1 MDSPQVS
8 IYMANQI
15 PLITT
20 LVSAIFTILLS
31 WQYAHR
37 RKRHQIIWTVALA
50 LYSLTAFMEYLAN
63 PDLLGP
69 SLLLIK
75 FYYSGTGP
83 MVGLLGAGV
92 LYLLASKRLSDI
104 YLALVV
110 ALSVIV
116 VASTVAAQIPP
127 VEIQSAFNAGLPQGF
142 RTVVM
147 QFPMTARI
155 PTIILNI
162 TGAVFLIGGSFL
174 SYMKDRSRA
183 YNIPL
188 FFGGILPSFGGASLG
203 FFNNPDIFFEFE
215 LAGTILL
222 FLGFVLSIRY
232 LTRLSVR
239 SFEQKTPHNDRRP
252 NTHDS

>member
-1 MDSPQVS
+1 
-8 IYMANQI
+8 MANQI
-15 PLITT
+15 PLVTT
-20 LVSAIFTILLS
+20 LVSAIFTVLLC
-31 WQYAHR
+31 WQYSHR
-37 RKRHQIIWTVALA
+37 RKRHQIIWAAALA

-92 LYLLASKRLSDI
+92 LYLLAPRRLSDI
-104 YLALVV
+104 YLALVI
-110 ALSVIV
+110 ALSAIV
-116 VASTVAAQIPP
+116 VMFTVAAEIPS
-127 VEIQSAFNAGLPQGF
+127 VEITAAFNAGLPQGF
-142 RTVVM
+142 RTVVTG
-147 QFPMTARI
+147 FPMTARI

-162 TGAVFLIGGSFL
+162 TGAVFLIGGSFF
-174 SYMKDRSRA
+174 SYIRDRSRT

-188 FFGGILPSFGGASLG
+188 FFGGILPSFGGASLA
-203 FFNNPDIFFEFE
+203 FFNSPDIFFEFE

-232 LTRLSVR
+232 LSRFDYRSQRAKDAKQQQTMTR
-239 SFEQKTPHNDRRP
+239 
-252 NTHDS
+252 